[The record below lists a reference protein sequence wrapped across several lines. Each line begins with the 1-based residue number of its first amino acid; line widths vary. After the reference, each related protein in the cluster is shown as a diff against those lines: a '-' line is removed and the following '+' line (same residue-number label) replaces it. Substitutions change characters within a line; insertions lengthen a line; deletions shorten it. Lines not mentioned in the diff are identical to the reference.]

1 MRRSAVLGLAIGGPV
16 AIGVFWALITRAGIP
31 GGIGGTC
38 ILIGVVLVML
48 GIAKAGAM
56 DTAID
61 HMHPGANIDRLG

>member
-1 MRRSAVLGLAIGGPV
+1 MRMP
-16 AIGVFWALITRAGIP
+16 WALITRAGIP